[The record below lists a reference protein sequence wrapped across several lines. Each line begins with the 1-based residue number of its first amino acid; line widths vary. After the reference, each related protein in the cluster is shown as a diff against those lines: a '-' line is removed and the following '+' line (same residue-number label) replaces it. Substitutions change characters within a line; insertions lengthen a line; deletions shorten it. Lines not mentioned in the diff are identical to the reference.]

1 MCTKCDYECRVKKSF
16 RNHLKIHNEEQG
28 LSFVLNSRGVCGAIF
43 CVQSTNNDRVLRS
56 IPQYCSINYQIK
68 HKTCDKMCQNLT
80 ECDYVSGQVSELCF
94 RKAQNDRRYWRE
106 INERKL
112 IMHQNLIDCEY
123 SDSNIVKHLFT
134 ESYVME
140 IVRFLVKLLKNYPQQ
155 WRI

>member
-1 MCTKCDYECRVKKSF
+1 
-16 RNHLKIHNEEQG
+16 
-28 LSFVLNSRGVCGAIF
+28 
-43 CVQSTNNDRVLRS
+43 
-56 IPQYCSINYQIK
+56 
-68 HKTCDKMCQNLT
+68 MCQNLT

-140 IVRFLVKLLKNYPQQ
+140 IVCFLVKLLKTLSSKTYRCAESVLRPNPTQATEVYNSVYTPTNVRAVIDSSVAEVVASLFSIGAARCQGFAPAGRQ
-155 WRI
+155 TTFHMMIKLGSN